1 MRETNT
7 IASRTCVVVRI
18 LMGKSSKGPAHYTP
32 LQHLLTHKYD
42 FEKEPEKIMR
52 ELIERYGI
60 KAIKIWPKEAGQLTG
75 R

>member
-1 MRETNT
+1 
-7 IASRTCVVVRI
+7 VRC
-18 LMGKSSKGPAHYTP
+18 
-32 LQHLLTHKYD
+32 YD

-52 ELIERYGI
+52 ELIERHGI